1 MDRDEAIAKGVKVND
16 TRHSMKRRCP
26 WHDYHGKGTYM
37 LTLVVEGRMPLLG
50 RLAGLVDARPGDGDA
65 PKVMLSELGAA
76 IAKEEIPKIHKYYP
90 QVEVWRVC
98 IMPDHIHLIVR
109 VKEDLRG
116 GQAMESLGTEARG
129 GQASALTR
137 GGNFALTRGGNFA
150 LTRGGNFALTRG
162 GNFAQT
168 EGANQAQTEGA
179 NQALANEATR
189 ALKGEGTPTLA
200 REEEAAGSIGMTAK
214 REKEMG
220 SLGMVIKGFKMGCN
234 KAYWRI
240 YGMNTAPRKG
250 LFELGYNDKV
260 LLHERQLEGWK
271 KYLDDN
277 PRRLMVKR
285 MNPGLFTVMQNKE
298 VAGRRCQM
306 VGNCFLLDIPDKVAV
321 VVHRRYSE
329 EDLRRL
335 REEWL
340 ACGER
345 GGVLVSAAISAK
357 EKEVLREAM
366 NRGYRIVLLRENG
379 FPRLYK
385 PCGESFDACSE
396 GLLLQISPW
405 DYHMEKKT
413 ITREQCL
420 ELNEM
425 AERIAE

>member
-1 MDRDEAIAKGVKVND
+1 MDRNEAIAKGVKVND

-50 RLAGLVDARPGDGDA
+50 RLAGRVDARPGDGDA

-137 GGNFALTRGGNFA
+137 GGNFALTRGANF
-150 LTRGGNFALTRG
+150 
-162 GNFAQT
+162 
-168 EGANQAQTEGA
+168 AQTEGA

-200 REEEAAGSIGMTAK
+200 RKEEVAGSIGMTAK

-285 MNPGLFTVMQNKE
+285 MNPELFTVMQNKE
-298 VAGRRCQM
+298 VAGHRCQM

-329 EDLRRL
+329 EELSRL

-425 AERIAE
+425 AERIAEGR

>member
-1 MDRDEAIAKGVKVND
+1 MDRDEAIARGLRVHE
-16 TRHSMKRRCP
+16 TQHSMKRRSP

-50 RLAGLVDARPGDGDA
+50 KLWGRVDARPGDGDA
-65 PKVMLSELGAA
+65 PKVMLSELGIA
-76 IAKEEIPKIHKYYP
+76 IAKEEIPKIHKYYS
-90 QVEVWRVC
+90 QMEVWRVC

-129 GQASALTR
+129 GQASAL
-137 GGNFALTRGGNFA
+137 AK
-150 LTRGGNFALTRG
+150 
-162 GNFAQT
+162 
-168 EGANQAQTEGA
+168 GANLAQAGE
-179 NQALANEATR
+179 NE
-189 ALKGEGTPTLA
+189 
-200 REEEAAGSIGMTAK
+200 AGSIGMTAK

-240 YGMNTAPRKG
+240 YGMNTTARKG

-285 MNPGLFTVMQNKE
+285 MTPGLFTVMLNKE

-329 EDLRRL
+329 GDLRRL

-345 GGVLVSAAISAK
+345 GGVLVSAAISTK

-385 PCGESFDACSE
+385 PCGESFYACSE

-425 AERIAE
+425 AERIAEWR

>member
-1 MDRDEAIAKGVKVND
+1 MKDKLTYFIMDRDEVIARGLRVHE
-16 TRHSMKRRCP
+16 TQHSMKRRSP
-26 WHDYHGKGTYM
+26 WHDYHGRGTYM

-50 RLAGLVDARPGDGDA
+50 KLWGRVDARPEDGDA
-65 PKVMLSELGAA
+65 PKVMLSELGIA

-116 GQAMESLGTEARG
+116 GQA
-129 GQASALTR
+129 SALTKEA
-137 GGNFALTRGGNFA
+137 NL
-150 LTRGGNFALTRG
+150 
-162 GNFAQT
+162 AQT
-168 EGANQAQTEGA
+168 KGANQAQTEGA
-179 NQALANEATR
+179 NLAQIGENE
-189 ALKGEGTPTLA
+189 
-200 REEEAAGSIGMTAK
+200 AGSIGMTAK

-240 YGMNTAPRKG
+240 YGMNTTARKG

-285 MNPGLFTVMQNKE
+285 MTPGLFTVMQNKE
-298 VAGRRCQM
+298 VVGRRCQM

-329 EDLRRL
+329 GDLARLRR
-335 REEWL
+335 EWL

-345 GGVLVSAAISAK
+345 GGVLVSAAISTK

-385 PCGESFDACSE
+385 PCGESFYACSE

-405 DYHMEKKT
+405 EYHMEKKT

-420 ELNEM
+420 ELNVM
-425 AERIAE
+425 AERIAEGR